1 MRSKHFASLLVAAA
15 LPACIGDL
23 GETGSSSGEPKEP
36 STPTNFVCDPN
47 LPPETLPLRRLSH
60 VQYTNTVRDLVRVA
74 AGDEADAVI
83 AAVEPLFDQV
93 PDDARK
99 GKDKHYGGF
108 TRLDQAVQQEHVDA
122 TYGVAAAVGAE
133 LTGTTARL
141 ERLAGTCAVD
151 ADPANDD
158 PCLDELIRTF
168 GRSALRR
175 PATDEDVA
183 FYRTVAGS
191 APFEP
196 ADYADVVALM
206 MVSPHALY
214 LVEHGAGDGDY
225 VRLDDFEL
233 ASRLSYHFWQ
243 TMPDDG
249 LLAAAESGALSTES
263 GFRAEVDRLFAD
275 PRTRVAVRQFF
286 SEWLENTTLE
296 ELDSR
301 AGNPVFEAFRGSTE
315 VGPELR
321 ERMLEEVVDAATY
334 YTFESGSTFD
344 DFLASDRSFARTP
357 DLAAI
362 YETPVWDGS
371 SEPPVFADPT
381 RVGLVGRAAF
391 LATGSANTRPIMKGV
406 FLRIALL
413 CDDIPPPPPN
423 AAASPPML
431 SEDSTTRQVVEE
443 LTGSGSCAG
452 CHTHVINP
460 LGFVTEGFDALG
472 RTRTEQRFFD
482 EETGAEIGSAPID
495 SAATPMVDSDDSS
508 VVKSA
513 AELTDKLLASEKPHA
528 CFARHYFRFSFGRL
542 EDLDGDACALDTIKV
557 SLDEGAALAESI
569 RAVALSDAFQRRSF
583 VEEDAQ

>member
-1 MRSKHFASLLVAAA
+1 
-15 LPACIGDL
+15 
-23 GETGSSSGEPKEP
+23 
-36 STPTNFVCDPN
+36 
-47 LPPETLPLRRLSH
+47 
-60 VQYTNTVRDLVRVA
+60 
-74 AGDEADAVI
+74 
-83 AAVEPLFDQV
+83 
-93 PDDARK
+93 
-99 GKDKHYGGF
+99 
-108 TRLDQAVQQEHVDA
+108 
-122 TYGVAAAVGAE
+122 
-133 LTGTTARL
+133 
-141 ERLAGTCAVD
+141 
-151 ADPANDD
+151 
-158 PCLDELIRTF
+158 
-168 GRSALRR
+168 
-175 PATDEDVA
+175 
-183 FYRTVAGS
+183 
-191 APFEP
+191 
-196 ADYADVVALM
+196 
-206 MVSPHALY
+206 
-214 LVEHGAGDGDY
+214 
-225 VRLDDFEL
+225 
-233 ASRLSYHFWQ
+233 
-243 TMPDDG
+243 
-249 LLAAAESGALSTES
+249 
-263 GFRAEVDRLFAD
+263 
-275 PRTRVAVRQFF
+275 VRQFF